1 MLNASVTACSSSIGC
16 AAANGDRARN
26 GREGGEGKCGL
37 VHQGFRGRENR
48 GCRRM
53 RKNRRRRW
61 CRANSV
67 RGAAR
72 TDAVD
77 ADADGPLD
85 GLVGG

>member
-1 MLNASVTACSSSIGC
+1 MLNASVTACSSSIGY
-16 AAANGDRARN
+16 AAANGDRART
-26 GREGGEGKCGL
+26 G
-37 VHQGFRGRENR
+37 RGRAGGGGSE
-48 GCRRM
+48 GEE
-53 RKNRRRRW
+53 KEEKEEEVVESD
-61 CRANSV
+61 SV

>member
-1 MLNASVTACSSSIGC
+1 MFEFYRVRCGQRRSSEEREGRRGGKVRLGASRVQG
-16 AAANGDRARN
+16 
-26 GREGGEGKCGL
+26 GRED
-37 VHQGFRGRENR
+37 R

>member
-1 MLNASVTACSSSIGC
+1 MRLGASRVQ
-16 AAANGDRARN
+16 
-26 GREGGEGKCGL
+26 GRED
-37 VHQGFRGRENR
+37 R

-53 RKNRRRRW
+53 RKNRRRRRW
-61 CRANSV
+61 RRANSV

-77 ADADGPLD
+77 ADADADGPLD

>member
-1 MLNASVTACSSSIGC
+1 MFEFYRVRCGQRRSSEE
-16 AAANGDRARN
+16 
-26 GREGGEGKCGL
+26 REGRRGGEKCGL
-37 VHQGFRGRENR
+37 VHQGFRGREDR

-85 GLVGG
+85 SLVGG

>member
-1 MLNASVTACSSSIGC
+1 MFEFYRVRCGQRRSSEE
-16 AAANGDRARN
+16 
-26 GREGGEGKCGL
+26 REGRRGEGKCGL

-48 GCRRM
+48 RCRRM

>member
-1 MLNASVTACSSSIGC
+1 M
-16 AAANGDRARN
+16 
-26 GREGGEGKCGL
+26 
-37 VHQGFRGRENR
+37 VHQGFRGREDR